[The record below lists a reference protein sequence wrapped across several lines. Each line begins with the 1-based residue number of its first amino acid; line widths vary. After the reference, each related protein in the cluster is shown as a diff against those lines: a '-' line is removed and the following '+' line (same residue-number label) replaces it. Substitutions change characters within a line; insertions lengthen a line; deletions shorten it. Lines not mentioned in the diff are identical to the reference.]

1 MRKIHALALIG
12 SLVMLSSCEKP
23 VISDGSFIDED
34 GTGGEVVDA
43 PTKKFTFTVKGDF
56 SSPNFMR
63 AGGYLSADGQDM
75 TDLWVFD
82 YVDGECV
89 QSVHQQPSTAGDEWG
104 KPVLRLRHG
113 THHVYFVASRG
124 ESPMVDD
131 AAHTVTWG
139 TPRDTFWKDYEVEVT
154 GTSNGNRA
162 VTLDRVATKL
172 RVCVLDEIPDG
183 CASVAITPDKWYYGL
198 DYVTGDAVGQR
209 RTDRVITVPSS
220 YIGTEGSLA
229 LSIFGLSGAQEWQTD
244 VTVQARNASGGD
256 LGTAVIHDAPFIRNR
271 STEYSGC
278 LFSTGVTADLTLSTA
293 WSDPHVGEF

>member
-1 MRKIHALALIG
+1 MRKIHVLALIG

-23 VISDGSFIDED
+23 VISDGSFIDDD
-34 GTGGEVVDA
+34 GTGEEVTDV

-63 AGGYLSADGQDM
+63 AGGYLSADWQDM

-82 YVDGECV
+82 YVDGACV

-104 KPVLRLRHG
+104 RPVLRLRHG

-124 ESPMVDD
+124 ESPVVDD
-131 AAHTVTWG
+131 AARTVTWEK
-139 TPRDTFWKDYEVEVT
+139 PSDTFWTDYEVTVT

-172 RVCVLDEIPDG
+172 RVSILDEIPDG

-198 DYVTGDAVGQR
+198 DYVTGDAVGQQ
-209 RTDRVITVPSS
+209 RTERVITVPSS
-220 YIGTEGSLA
+220 YIGTQGSLA
-229 LSIFGLSGAQEWQTD
+229 LSIFGLSGTQEWQTD

-256 LGTAVIHDAPFIRNR
+256 LGTAVIHDAPFVRNR
-271 STEYSGC
+271 STDYSGC
-278 LFSTGVTADLTLSTA
+278 LFSTGVNAELTLSTA

>member
-23 VISDGSFIDED
+23 VISDDSFTSED
-34 GTGGEVVDA
+34 GTGDEVVDA

-56 SSPNFMR
+56 SSPHFMR

-82 YVDGECV
+82 YMDGVCV

-113 THHVYFVASRG
+113 SHHVYFVASRG
-124 ESPMVDD
+124 DTPSLD
-131 AAHTVTWG
+131 AASHVITWG

-172 RVCVLDEIPDG
+172 KVTVLDEIPDG
-183 CASVAITPDKWYYGL
+183 CASVAVTPDKWYYGW
-198 DYVTGDAVGQR
+198 DYVAGDAVSQQH
-209 RTDRVITVPSS
+209 TERVISVPSS
-220 YIGTEGSLA
+220 YIGTEGNLT
-229 LSIFGLSGAQEWQTD
+229 LSVFGLSSSQEWQTD
-244 VTVQARNASGGD
+244 VTVQARNSSGDD
-256 LGTAVIHDAPFIRNR
+256 LGTAVIHDAPFVRNR

>member
-1 MRKIHALALIG
+1 MRKIHVLALIG

-23 VISDGSFIDED
+23 VISDGSFTSED
-34 GTGGEVVDA
+34 GTGEEVTDV

-56 SSPNFMR
+56 SSPHFMR

-82 YVDGECV
+82 YVDGACV

-104 KPVLRLRHG
+104 RPVLRLRHG

-124 ESPMVDD
+124 ESPVVDD
-131 AAHTVTWG
+131 ATHTVTWEK
-139 TPRDTFWKDYEVEVT
+139 PSDTFWTDYEVTVT

-172 RVCVLDEIPDG
+172 RVSILDEIPDG

-198 DYVTGDAVGQR
+198 DYVTGDAVGQQ
-209 RTDRVITVPSS
+209 RTERLITVPSS
-220 YIGTEGSLA
+220 YIGTQGSLA
-229 LSIFGLSGAQEWQTD
+229 LSIFGLSGTQEWQTD

-256 LGTAVIHDAPFIRNR
+256 LGTAVIHDAPFVRNR
-271 STEYSGC
+271 STDYSGC
-278 LFSTGVTADLTLSTA
+278 LFSTGVNAELTLSTA